1 MAESGAPFAHLHVHT
16 EYSMLDGAA
25 RLKDLFAEVKNQG
38 MTHVAMTDHGN
49 LFGAAEFHKKAKEA
63 GITPVIGIEAYVA
76 PEDRANQQRILWGQP
91 HQKSDDVSA
100 SGAYLHKT
108 IWARNN
114 EGLHN
119 LFKLTSRS
127 YAEGWLVK
135 WPRFD
140 KELISEH
147 AAGLMATTGC
157 PSGDVQTRLRLG
169 QHEEAVKAAAE
180 YQDIFGKENYFLE
193 LMDHGLDIER
203 RVRDGLIEIGKK
215 LGIPPVVTND
225 SHYSKESDATAH
237 DLLLCIQTGKT
248 LADADRFKFDGSG
261 YYVKSPQEMY
271 AVRTDDVW
279 QEGCRNSQLLIADR
293 VDTTGMFEFVNL
305 MPRFPIPAEFDSENA
320 LFEHAVWEGMAKRY
334 PNGIADDRRKQ
345 AEYELGIIIQ
355 MGFPAYFLVVADFIN
370 WAKSNGVAVGPGRG
384 SAAGSIVAYAMGI
397 TDLDPLDHGLIF
409 ERFLNPERISM
420 PDIDIDFDERGR
432 ADVIRY
438 VTQKW
443 GSDKVAQI
451 ITYGTIKAKAAIKD
465 STRVLG
471 YPYAVGDRITKA
483 FPPAVMGKDIPLK
496 GIFDEEY
503 PRYGEAGDLRNLYN
517 TEPDVKK
524 IIDTAQ
530 GIEGLIRQP
539 GVHAAGVI
547 MSAEPLTDHIPVWT
561 RHADGAVITQFD
573 YPTCESLGLLKM
585 DFLGLRNLTIMADAV
600 AMIEEN
606 RGQKINLLQLPLT
619 DKPTYDLLT
628 RGDTLGVFQ
637 FDSSGYRTLLRQM
650 KPDNFEDISALGALY
665 RPGPMGVNSHTNY
678 ALRKNKQ
685 QDITPIH
692 PELEEPLRE
701 ILEPTY
707 GLIVY
712 QEQVQRAAQILA
724 GYTLGQADLLRR
736 AMGKKKKEI
745 LDKEFKPFHA
755 GCRERGYSDKAIQA
769 VWDVLVPFAGYAFN
783 KAHSAAYGLVSY
795 WTAYLKANYPA
806 EYMAAVLTSV
816 GDDKDKSALYL
827 SEARRMG
834 VKVLPPDVNASI
846 ATFAAVGADVR
857 FGLAAIRNVGA
868 NVVEA
873 IVATRKSK
881 GEFTSFAD
889 FLRKVPAVVC
899 NKRVIES
906 LVKAGAFDSFGH
918 PRKGLALIHEQ
929 AVDSVIDL
937 KRNEAIGQDSLF
949 GGDEQAEAAFEVAVP
964 DAEWDKKTRLNF
976 EREMLGLYVSDHPL
990 LGIEHLIANGTD
1002 ISVAELM
1009 ATAEDGEEDDDRP
1022 LDRGGRNDGQMV
1034 KIGGILSGVTRKVT
1048 KKGDTW
1054 AAATLEDLGGAI
1066 EVLFFPNSY
1075 QLYATAIADDAI
1087 VIVKGK
1093 VDRREDVPK
1102 LIAMDMTIPDLT
1114 TGADGAAPVV
1124 LQLPV
1129 TKCVPPVVE
1138 QLREVLRT
1146 HPGTTEVHL
1155 RLRGN
1160 QKTTVV
1166 RLDDKLRVTP
1176 GPALHADLKQLLGPS
1191 CIAS

>member
-1 MAESGAPFAHLHVHT
+1 
-16 EYSMLDGAA
+16 
-25 RLKDLFAEVKNQG
+25 
-38 MTHVAMTDHGN
+38 
-49 LFGAAEFHKKAKEA
+49 
-63 GITPVIGIEAYVA
+63 
-76 PEDRANQQRILWGQP
+76 
-91 HQKSDDVSA
+91 
-100 SGAYLHKT
+100 
-108 IWARNN
+108 
-114 EGLHN
+114 
-119 LFKLTSRS
+119 
-127 YAEGWLVK
+127 
-135 WPRFD
+135 
-140 KELISEH
+140 
-147 AAGLMATTGC
+147 
-157 PSGDVQTRLRLG
+157 
-169 QHEEAVKAAAE
+169 
-180 YQDIFGKENYFLE
+180 
-193 LMDHGLDIER
+193 
-203 RVRDGLIEIGKK
+203 
-215 LGIPPVVTND
+215 
-225 SHYSKESDATAH
+225 
-237 DLLLCIQTGKT
+237 
-248 LADADRFKFDGSG
+248 
-261 YYVKSPQEMY
+261 
-271 AVRTDDVW
+271 
-279 QEGCRNSQLLIADR
+279 
-293 VDTTGMFEFVNL
+293 
-305 MPRFPIPAEFDSENA
+305 
-320 LFEHAVWEGMAKRY
+320 
-334 PNGIADDRRKQ
+334 
-345 AEYELGIIIQ
+345 
-355 MGFPAYFLVVADFIN
+355 
-370 WAKSNGVAVGPGRG
+370 
-384 SAAGSIVAYAMGI
+384 
-397 TDLDPLDHGLIF
+397 
-409 ERFLNPERISM
+409 
-420 PDIDIDFDERGR
+420 
-432 ADVIRY
+432 
-438 VTQKW
+438 
-443 GSDKVAQI
+443 
-451 ITYGTIKAKAAIKD
+451 
-465 STRVLG
+465 
-471 YPYAVGDRITKA
+471 
-483 FPPAVMGKDIPLK
+483 
-496 GIFDEEY
+496 
-503 PRYGEAGDLRNLYN
+503 
-517 TEPDVKK
+517 
-524 IIDTAQ
+524 
-530 GIEGLIRQP
+530 
-539 GVHAAGVI
+539 
-547 MSAEPLTDHIPVWT
+547 
-561 RHADGAVITQFD
+561 
-573 YPTCESLGLLKM
+573 
-585 DFLGLRNLTIMADAV
+585 
-600 AMIEEN
+600 
-606 RGQKINLLQLPLT
+606 
-619 DKPTYDLLT
+619 
-628 RGDTLGVFQ
+628 VFQ
-637 FDSSGYRTLLRQM
+637 FDSSGYRTLLRTM

-678 ALRKNKQ
+678 ALRKNGQ
-685 QDITPIH
+685 QEITPIH
-692 PELEEPLRE
+692 PELEEPLKE

-745 LDKEFKPFHA
+745 LDKEFVPFQK
-755 GCRERGYSDKAIQA
+755 GCKERGYSDAAIKA

-827 SEARRMG
+827 SESRRMG
-834 VKVLPPDVNASI
+834 VKVLPPDVNASV

-857 FGLAAIRNVGA
+857 FGMAAIRNVGA

-873 IVATRKSK
+873 VVATRKSK

-918 PRKGLALIHEQ
+918 PRKGLVLIHEQ

-949 GGDEQAEAAFEVAVP
+949 GGDEQAEAAFEVAIP

-990 LGIEHLIANGTD
+990 LGIEHIIANGTD

-1009 ATAEDGEEDDDRP
+1009 SVSEDGDEEDGDRP
-1022 LDRGGRNDGQMV
+1022 AVPLNSLGAPSGRNDGQIV

-1048 KKGDTW
+1048 KKGDAW

-1093 VDRREDVPK
+1093 VDKRDDVPK
-1102 LIAMDMTIPDLT
+1102 LIAMDMTIPDLS
-1114 TGADGAAPVV
+1114 TGADGTAPIV

-1138 QLREVLRT
+1138 QLRDVLRT

-1155 RLRGN
+1155 KLRGS